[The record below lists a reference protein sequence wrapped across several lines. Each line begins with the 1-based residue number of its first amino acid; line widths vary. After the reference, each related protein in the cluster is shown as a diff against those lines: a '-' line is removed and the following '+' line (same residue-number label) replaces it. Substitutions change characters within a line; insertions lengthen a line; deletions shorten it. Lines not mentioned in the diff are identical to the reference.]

1 MMKRTIVVVLFATL
15 ALGCARA
22 GSGPRATAEAFLDAH
37 YVRIDLPAA
46 VEFVSGLARDKIDKE
61 IALTK
66 GQEIDHS
73 TQQPR
78 VSYKLQRADESEA
91 SAQYAF
97 QLTVRP
103 PGADPF
109 KKLVMVT
116 VRSADGKWS
125 VTNYSEGEATSDGGA

>member
-1 MMKRTIVVVLFATL
+1 MMKRTIAALLFVTL
-15 ALGCARA
+15 ALGCERA
-22 GSGPRATAEAFLDAH
+22 GSRPRETAEAFLDAH

-46 VEFVSGLARDKIDKE
+46 VEFASGLARDKIDKE

-73 TQQPR
+73 TQEPR
-78 VSYKLQRADESEA
+78 VSYKLQRAEESA
-91 SAQYAF
+91 ATAQYAF

-116 VRSADGKWS
+116 VRSTDGKWS
-125 VTNYSEGEATSDGGA
+125 VTNYSEGEAISEGGD